1 MSHRIALLRQAM
13 ASAECGLPSTSPS
26 AAYLLRNVLN
36 IRHFRTGAMKLQQAA
51 QKKADVKGAQP
62 PKPLSPE
69 DVTKVVQSAQTKVFG
84 TAFPGNLRTGRKRL
98 RAALKGPAS
107 KNWYGYTFDD
117 ILPEALTE
125 MKEEY
130 YRDEEQLNR
139 LGKTRITGKMKN
151 PLKSKVEVM
160 QFDDMIEG
168 VRSVVLLTGVQ
179 PSPVVLTY
187 RSSVCCDCRLA
198 GR

>member
-1 MSHRIALLRQAM
+1 MALLRQAM
-13 ASAECGLPSTSPS
+13 ASAERGLPSTSPS
-26 AAYLLRNVLN
+26 AAYILKNSSAA
-36 IRHFRTGAMKLQQAA
+36 RHFRTGSVKLQQEA
-51 QKKADVKGAQP
+51 QKKAAVQPTQP

-69 DVTKVVQSAQTKVFG
+69 DVAKVVQTAQTKVFG

-98 RAALKGPAS
+98 RAILRGPAS

-125 MKEEY
+125 MKEDY

-168 VRSVVLLTGVQ
+168 VRMPPARACCTTMRPPFDL
-179 PSPVVLTY
+179 
-187 RSSVCCDCRLA
+187 SSSLIA